1 MSGHH
6 HHSSGEHVHHHH
18 LDMALALT
26 AMFAVVEFAGGWIS
40 NSLALLADAVHMS
53 SDVVA
58 LGIAAFAGRL
68 ALRPAHSGM
77 TYGYGRAKVLAAQ
90 ANGVALWFLSGWIIW
105 EAFGRLAEPP
115 EVGAG
120 IVIAVGVVGLIVNVV
135 ILRWLHGA
143 HDINSRAAYWHVLG
157 DMLGSIAAI
166 VAGVVIFL
174 TGWMPIDP
182 ILSFL
187 VAAIL
192 AWGGWNLLH
201 ETTSELMEATPVDID
216 VSRLETVMHEA
227 DGILAIHHLHIWTLP
242 GGGWAISAHIV
253 VEDLQCWDQTLV
265 DLQTILHEVGVKHA
279 TLQPESGATYC
290 NQHCCEPCEHEKVL

>member
-6 HHSSGEHVHHHH
+6 HQNEDMHHH
-18 LDMALALT
+18 LDMALLLT
-26 AMFAVVEFAGGWIS
+26 ALFAIVEFAGGWIS

-105 EAFGRLAEPP
+105 EAIGRLAEPP
-115 EVGAG
+115 EVRGW
-120 IVIAVGVVGLIVNVV
+120 IVITVGFVGLIVNLV
-135 ILRWLHGA
+135 ILKWLHGA
-143 HDINSRAAYWHVLG
+143 HDINTRAAYWHVLG
-157 DMLGSIAAI
+157 DMLGSVAAI
-166 VAGVVIFL
+166 AAGVVIFF

-182 ILSFL
+182 ILSFF

-192 AWGGWNLLH
+192 AWGGWNLLR
-201 ETTSELMEATPVDID
+201 ETTSELMEATPLDVDLSILERVMGAVHG
-216 VSRLETVMHEA
+216 VS
-227 DGILAIHHLHIWTLP
+227 GSHHIHIWILP
-242 GGGWAISAHIV
+242 SGGRAMSAHIV
-253 VEDLQCWDQTLV
+253 VEDLHCWDRTLAI
-265 DLQTILHEVGVKHA
+265 LQTELHKAGVEHC
-279 TLQPESGATYC
+279 TLQPESDAKPC
-290 NQHCCEPCEHEKVL
+290 NQHCCEPCDHENGL